1 MAELGLLAAE
11 LLDQA
16 QTEPTK
22 TLLREQTEQARARG
36 IFGAPTFFVGTE
48 MSPPIEFWFDFAS
61 GYAYFAA
68 LEIDALAER
77 HGRTV
82 LWRPF
87 TLGAAFKVT
96 GAQGLSRTP
105 LKREYARHDWQRL
118 ARLKRVPFNLPADHP
133 KVGLPAIRAFYHLE
147 RKDPHAA
154 ARLAKHIIVG
164 YFREGLDTD
173 DPNAIAQ
180 VASLLGLDPD
190 MMLAGMIDPEIKNL
204 ARRYGEEAVTRG
216 VFGSPWI
223 FVDGEPFW
231 GSDRLAMVDRWLAEG
246 AW

>member
-1 MAELGLLAAE
+1 MSAA
-11 LLDQA
+11 QP
-16 QTEPTK
+16 QG
-22 TLLREQTEQARARG
+22 RA
-36 IFGAPTFFVGTE
+36 A
-48 MSPPIEFWFDFAS
+48 PIEFWFDFAS

-68 LEIDALAER
+68 LEIEALAAR
-77 HGRTV
+77 YGRTA

-105 LKREYARHDWQRL
+105 LKREYAWHDWQRL
-118 ARLKRVPFNLPADHP
+118 ARLKGVPFNPPRDHP

-147 RKDPHAA
+147 HKDPHAA

-173 DPNAIAQ
+173 DPNAIAHL
-180 VASLLGLDPD
+180 ASLLGLDPG
-190 MMLAGMIDPEIKNL
+190 MMLAGMVDPEIKAI
-204 ARRYGEEAVTRG
+204 ARWHGEEAVARG
-216 VFGSPWI
+216 VFGSPRI

-231 GSDRLAMVDRWLAEG
+231 GADRLPMVERWLAEG

>member
-1 MAELGLLAAE
+1 MSAS
-11 LLDQA
+11 Q
-16 QTEPTK
+16 
-22 TLLREQTEQARARG
+22 EQGR
-36 IFGAPTFFVGTE
+36 
-48 MSPPIEFWFDFAS
+48 PPIEFWFDFAS

-68 LEIDALAER
+68 LEIEELAAR

-105 LKREYARHDWQRL
+105 LKREYARHDWERL
-118 ARLKRVPFNLPADHP
+118 ARLKGVPFNLPADHP
-133 KVGLPAIRAFYHLE
+133 RVGLPALRAFYAVD
-147 RKDPHAA
+147 RKDPRAA

-164 YFREGLDTD
+164 YFQDGLDTD
-173 DPNAIAQ
+173 DPNA
-180 VASLLGLDPD
+180 VAGLASALGLDPD
-190 MMLAGMIDPEIKNL
+190 LILTGITDPEIKVV
-204 ARRYGEEAVTRG
+204 ARRHGEEAVARG

-231 GSDRLAMVDRWLAEG
+231 GHDRLPMVERWLANG
-246 AW
+246 CW

>member
-1 MAELGLLAAE
+1 M
-11 LLDQA
+11 
-16 QTEPTK
+16 
-22 TLLREQTEQARARG
+22 
-36 IFGAPTFFVGTE
+36 
-48 MSPPIEFWFDFAS
+48 
-61 GYAYFAA
+61 
-68 LEIDALAER
+68 
-77 HGRTV
+77 

-173 DPNAIAQ
+173 DPNAIAHL
-180 VASLLGLDPD
+180 ASLLGLDPD
-190 MMLAGMIDPEIKNL
+190 MMLAGMIDPEIKTL

>member
-1 MAELGLLAAE
+1 MIMTEARTQGEAA
-11 LLDQA
+11 
-16 QTEPTK
+16 
-22 TLLREQTEQARARG
+22 
-36 IFGAPTFFVGTE
+36 
-48 MSPPIEFWFDFAS
+48 IEFWFDFAS

-68 LEIDALAER
+68 IEIEALAER

-82 LWRPF
+82 IWRPF

-118 ARLKRVPFNLPADHP
+118 ARLKGVPFNLPPDHP

-147 RKDPHAA
+147 RQDAHAA

-173 DPNAIAQ
+173 DPNAIAHL
-180 VASLLGLDPD
+180 ASLLGLDPD
-190 MMLAGMIDPEIKNL
+190 MMLAGMIDPEIKAL
-204 ARRYGEEAVTRG
+204 ARRHGEEAVSRG

-231 GSDRLAMVDRWLAEG
+231 GSDRLPMVDRWLTEG
-246 AW
+246 AR